1 MYVYSVQH
9 NMNNFDKFKQWQQ
22 NLSSNLT
29 GLVIYTSAWT
39 VCLDCIDIYNTAAHF
54 EWMHWFDGV
63 DVLFYSVDGS
73 PLQSQL
79 HFNQP
84 FFIKTTEDGG
94 NVSTSTCI
102 GMIID
107 ICVYSVNIYCVV
119 VRCVSNYYQ
128 NISQSKCC
136 LQYRFFDVFEGSF

>member
-1 MYVYSVQH
+1 M
-9 NMNNFDKFKQWQQ
+9 
-22 NLSSNLT
+22 
-29 GLVIYTSAWT
+29 
-39 VCLDCIDIYNTAAHF
+39 
-54 EWMHWFDGV
+54 

-84 FFIKTTEDGG
+84 FFIRTTEDGG

-107 ICVYSVNIYCVV
+107 ICVYSVNVYCVV
-119 VRCVSNYYQ
+119 VRCV
-128 NISQSKCC
+128 
-136 LQYRFFDVFEGSF
+136 